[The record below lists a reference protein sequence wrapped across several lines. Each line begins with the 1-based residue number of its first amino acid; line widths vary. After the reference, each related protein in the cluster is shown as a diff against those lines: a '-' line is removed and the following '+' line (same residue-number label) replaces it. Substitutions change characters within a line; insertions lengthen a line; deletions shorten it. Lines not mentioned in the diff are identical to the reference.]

1 MGVCGGGG
9 GGWIS
14 AKITTYKFIQN
25 KFTQKLSF
33 IYPVLDQKKEVRTS
47 ELFTAWCKFLQI
59 SIFRNL
65 YAATPESHRNALSQ
79 TSEQGNKPNCSRETL
94 QPLNPFLF
102 RNRCWCWKVP
112 LRNMKP
118 ALKRHKRI
126 PLLRIENS
134 ATTKRPT
141 GPNAPCLSLV
151 THIEGKEG
159 EAGTGRRK
167 SFHKIQ
173 KKFFSSRDD
182 TFLPT
187 CPNRSATLNIDVN

>member
-1 MGVCGGGG
+1 
-9 GGWIS
+9 
-14 AKITTYKFIQN
+14 
-25 KFTQKLSF
+25 
-33 IYPVLDQKKEVRTS
+33 
-47 ELFTAWCKFLQI
+47 
-59 SIFRNL
+59 
-65 YAATPESHRNALSQ
+65 
-79 TSEQGNKPNCSRETL
+79 
-94 QPLNPFLF
+94 
-102 RNRCWCWKVP
+102 
-112 LRNMKP
+112 MKP

-187 CPNRSATLNIDVN
+187 CPSRSAPLNLDVKQSLEIWLKMVDDNHCTKSKGKYPANALLVKSFKLQRI